1 MLLGYGVTDGIDD
14 GASESMLGDGVGI
27 KLGQGRGC
35 GCTVGC
41 GEGIGLG
48 TISSQLKDME
58 SHKRSITSG

>member
-1 MLLGYGVTDGIDD
+1 
-14 GASESMLGDGVGI
+14 MLGDGVGI
-27 KLGQGRGC
+27 KLGVRVGAAVG
-35 GCTVGC
+35 TMLGC